1 MHELSLAAD
10 VIDLVTH
17 EAVKHEVAVIEEVLI
32 EIGDL
37 SGVEADIFEHA
48 MKMVSKDT
56 LLEEAVVK
64 IKRTPGKGHCSF
76 CNIDFE
82 MKSFFDQCP
91 KCQHFTTEILE
102 GREFR
107 VVSLVTS

>member
-10 VIDLVTH
+10 VIDLVTK
-17 EAVKHEVAVIEEVLI
+17 EAGKHEVSEIEEILI

-48 MKMVSKDT
+48 IKMVSKDT
-56 LLEEAVVK
+56 LLEKAAVN

-76 CNIDFE
+76 CYHDFE

-91 KCQHFTTEILE
+91 NCQRFTTEILE
-102 GREFR
+102 GQEFR